1 MSCLT
6 NITTF
11 GKTREGFGT
20 QIISGCHSPSF
31 SYTLLKYV
39 FSLRGAMVQ
48 IPLRT
53 TVTLVANPEARRAH
67 RTKPAYHLSSNGQL
81 NAGRSVGRTGGRPDG
96 RMDGQNLKKVL
107 FWKTSTFLPDGS
119 GTDGF
124 FRTLDAFSRTFG
136 RVGRVP
142 QGKKVLFEKKDTHPS
157 SVSWPWQGVSRS
169 MSSRLPLGPCTWEDM
184 LPLRWNSHQ
193 AARKQIAHYL
203 IHESISPWVI
213 FRKILVHSDD
223 VSVAAII
230 FLGEDIA
237 PLSPKNLRIISTN
250 NYPNRKQTISRL

>member
-81 NAGRSVGRTGGRPDG
+81 NAGRSAGRAVGRTGGRTDG
-96 RMDGQNLKKVL
+96 RADGRADGWPKPKK
-107 FWKTSTFLPDGS
+107 STFLEKKYFLAGRVRDGRLFPYF
-119 GTDGF
+119 GRF
-124 FRTLDAFSRTFG
+124 FPYFRTG
-136 RVGRVP
+136 RPGAPR
-142 QGKKVLFEKKDTHPS
+142 QKST
-157 SVSWPWQGVSRS
+157 
-169 MSSRLPLGPCTWEDM
+169 
-184 LPLRWNSHQ
+184 
-193 AARKQIAHYL
+193 
-203 IHESISPWVI
+203 
-213 FRKILVHSDD
+213 FRKKKILIPVPYHDLDKVSAVQCLHGCLWAHAPGKTCCHSGGILTKRQE
-223 VSVAAII
+223 S
-230 FLGEDIA
+230 
-237 PLSPKNLRIISTN
+237 K
-250 NYPNRKQTISRL
+250 

>member
-1 MSCLT
+1 MSQTWEPQPHNYSWYSYIVKNTPDYSVVRLFPYVSKEIKVTMGAHMSCLT

-96 RMDGQNLKKVL
+96 RTDGRTDGRMDGQNLKKVL
-107 FWKTSTFLPDGS
+107 FWKKSTFLPDGS

-157 SVSWPWQGVSRS
+157 SVS
-169 MSSRLPLGPCTWEDM
+169 
-184 LPLRWNSHQ
+184 
-193 AARKQIAHYL
+193 
-203 IHESISPWVI
+203 
-213 FRKILVHSDD
+213 
-223 VSVAAII
+223 
-230 FLGEDIA
+230 
-237 PLSPKNLRIISTN
+237 
-250 NYPNRKQTISRL
+250 

>member
-53 TVTLVANPEARRAH
+53 AVTLVANPEARRAH

-81 NAGRSVGRTGGRPDG
+81 NAGRSVGRTDG
-96 RMDGQNLKKVL
+96 RTDGRADGRSDGWPKPKKSTFLEKKVL
-107 FWKTSTFLPDGS
+107 SCRTGPGRTAFSVLWTLFPVLSDGS
-119 GTDGF
+119 AGCPK
-124 FRTLDAFSRTFG
+124 AKKYFS
-136 RVGRVP
+136 
-142 QGKKVLFEKKDTHPS
+142 KK
-157 SVSWPWQGVSRS
+157 
-169 MSSRLPLGPCTWEDM
+169 
-184 LPLRWNSHQ
+184 
-193 AARKQIAHYL
+193 
-203 IHESISPWVI
+203 
-213 FRKILVHSDD
+213 KILIPVPYHDLDKVSAVQCLHGCLWAHAPGKTCCHSGGIRTKRQE
-223 VSVAAII
+223 S
-230 FLGEDIA
+230 
-237 PLSPKNLRIISTN
+237 K
-250 NYPNRKQTISRL
+250 

>member
-81 NAGRSVGRTGGRPDG
+81 NAGRSAGRAVGRTGGRTDGRTDG
-96 RMDGQNLKKVL
+96 RMDGQNLKKVI
-107 FWKTSTFLPDGS
+107 FW
-119 GTDGF
+119 
-124 FRTLDAFSRTFG
+124 
-136 RVGRVP
+136 
-142 QGKKVLFEKKDTHPS
+142 KKVLSCRTGPGRTAFSVLWTLFPVLSDGSAGCPKAKKYFS
-157 SVSWPWQGVSRS
+157 
-169 MSSRLPLGPCTWEDM
+169 
-184 LPLRWNSHQ
+184 
-193 AARKQIAHYL
+193 KK
-203 IHESISPWVI
+203 
-213 FRKILVHSDD
+213 KILIPVPYHDLDKVSAVQCLHGCLWAHAPGKTCCHSGGILTKRQE
-223 VSVAAII
+223 S
-230 FLGEDIA
+230 
-237 PLSPKNLRIISTN
+237 K
-250 NYPNRKQTISRL
+250 